1 MAILDRNSIISIH
14 ESFIQ
19 DNSVWIHFPI
29 TGDLIKCTIKEAA
42 RNKVLLTVPPESD
55 YYGCPD
61 FWFNK
66 INIIG
71 KA

>member
-1 MAILDRNSIISIH
+1 MTILDRNSIFKIN
-14 ESFIQ
+14 ESFSQNDLI
-19 DNSVWIHFPI
+19 WIHFPI
-29 TGDLIKCTIKEAA
+29 TGDLIKCQIKESSK
-42 RNKVLLTVPPESD
+42 NKVLLTIPVESD
-55 YYGCPD
+55 YHGCPD